1 MEDVDR
7 ATSFRGNQNE
17 INVAA
22 ILLGGAIGIFFGARL
37 PERLKATVIAGM
49 GLFVTAIGLQMFLK
63 TENSLVVLGA
73 LILVWPR
80 AALTWTDVA
89 VVIALSFAG
98 HIVVNHIGYGLG
110 VRDAKW

>member
-1 MEDVDR
+1 M
-7 ATSFRGNQNE
+7 
-17 INVAA
+17 
-22 ILLGGAIGIFFGARL
+22 
-37 PERLKATVIAGM
+37 
-49 GLFVTAIGLQMFLK
+49 
-63 TENSLVVLGA
+63 LGA